1 LELFLGLH
9 EQLGSTDFDWTVAWS
24 CITVDAWPFVVESQ
38 ERATQIAH
46 ARSTIR
52 SDPAVMGGMP
62 CFSGT
67 RLPIANL
74 LALKRGGLG
83 YAALEAAYP
92 FLNEE
97 LVKAVEVYEIV
108 SAERVPVTTFE
119 QAIPDG
125 KLVSR
130 KVVKPRD

>member
-1 LELFLGLH
+1 
-9 EQLGSTDFDWTVAWS
+9 
-24 CITVDAWPFVVESQ
+24 
-38 ERATQIAH
+38 
-46 ARSTIR
+46 
-52 SDPAVMGGMP
+52 MGGVP

-97 LVKAVEVYEIV
+97 LVKAAEVYEIV

-119 QAIPDG
+119 QAILDS

-130 KVVKPRD
+130 KEVKPRD